1 MEETGSNA
9 QKGSDAVDE
18 LVQLL
23 ESGDP
28 ALLLACDSIIK
39 VQDPEMP
46 KNWGPTIAC
55 ITKVKGTFKSDLLA
69 SFSGTDVTL
78 AIAVIS
84 AGTGGGNHVERKPVD
99 SYKDDQGLPDDLIR
113 ILKLFTGTTKPNE
126 VAKTEFTKNAEL
138 TKGHA
143 YFRDLSQENKSKLLR
158 YLRIHRQTMLERAL
172 LGRGDAI
179 IVDGKKVGVDHVN
192 LFAFYDKQKPADKAW
207 SYVAASDVLQ
217 SVLTTDVQPSSRGER
232 QIQLGHGITLKR
244 YGGSLF
250 TGDTSIKD
258 YLQIQISPRKVL
270 AESTDW
276 HRFRA
281 LTERLSFEIDDK
293 LSNVQ
298 SEAAHRGLD
307 AEKALIEKIN
317 SHDPD
322 CRWIVEECC
331 DTEGYGNFKA
341 KKPGNREKPD
351 VLIYDD
357 PSNILAMKGI
367 SMKTYKPEVSFSQA
381 NRGALET
388 YVEELGI
395 SYGVAETLRAFVVK
409 NHQGE
414 RTMLNEAQISAQE
427 ELLRFFQLYQRQIVS
442 HILRGKAKGVLKAD
456 WLLLHETKDE
466 GWISKVGDRDCWH
479 LYAMATV
486 IDCCCTEAPSITKA
500 GNLTLGLGLT
510 LQRKGGDGGA
520 KTANDLQFK
529 LNPKVIHEELSRTV
543 SERDIQ

>member
-1 MEETGSNA
+1 MDDIGSNA

-18 LVQLL
+18 LILLL
-23 ESGDP
+23 ESGYP
-28 ALLLACDSIIK
+28 ALLLACDSVLRTI
-39 VQDPEMP
+39 DREMP
-46 KNWGPTIAC
+46 ADWGAI
-55 ITKVKGTFKSDLLA
+55 VKSIHRVTGSLKSDVQV
-69 SFSGTDVTL
+69 SFVGTDVKL

-84 AGTGGGNHVERKPVD
+84 AGKGNANQVERKPVD
-99 SYKDDQGLPDDLIR
+99 SYQEDQGLPDDLIR
-113 ILKLFTGTTKPNE
+113 ILKLFTGTTKPTE
-126 VAKTEFTKNAEL
+126 AAQTEFAKDADL
-138 TKGHA
+138 TKGYA
-143 YFRDLSQENKSKLLR
+143 YFRDLSATNQKKLVR
-158 YLRIHRQTMLERAL
+158 HLRIHRKTMLERAL

-179 IVDGKKVGVDHVN
+179 IVDGKKAGEDHVN
-192 LFAFYDKQKPADKAW
+192 LFAFRDRLKPADLAW
-207 SYVAASDVLQ
+207 SFVAATDLLH
-217 SVLTTDVQPSSRGER
+217 SVFTTDVHPSSHGER

-244 YGGSLF
+244 YGGGLYKGH
-250 TGDTSIKD
+250 TEIKD
-258 YLQIQISPRKVL
+258 HLQIQINPRKVL
-270 AESTDW
+270 SESTDW
-276 HRFRA
+276 NRFRT
-281 LTERLSFEIDDK
+281 LSERLSFEIDDK

-307 AEKALIEKIN
+307 AEQALIEKIN
-317 SHDPD
+317 RHDPD
-322 CRWIVEECC
+322 CMWIVEECC

-357 PSNILAMKGI
+357 PSDILAMKGI

-381 NRGALET
+381 NRGSLET
-388 YVEELGI
+388 YVEELGM

-414 RTMLNEAQISAQE
+414 RTMLNDAPISAQD
-427 ELLRFFQLYQRQIVS
+427 ELLRFFQLYQRQIIS
-442 HILRGKAKGVLKAD
+442 HVLRGKAKGVLKAD

-466 GWISKVGDRDCWH
+466 DWISKVGNRECWH
-479 LYAMATV
+479 LYPMATV

-529 LNPKVIHEELSRTV
+529 LNPKMIHEAL
-543 SERDIQ
+543 DKDD

>member
-1 MEETGSNA
+1 MEDKESNA
-9 QKGSDAVDE
+9 KKGSDAVDE
-18 LVQLL
+18 LIRLL
-23 ESGDP
+23 KAGDP
-28 ALLLACDSIIK
+28 ALLLACYSIIK
-39 VQDPEMP
+39 VLDPEMP
-46 KNWGPTIAC
+46 KNWGPAVKRIS
-55 ITKVKGTFKSDLLA
+55 KVTGRLKSDIQV
-69 SFSGTDVTL
+69 SFTGTEVTL

-84 AGTGGGNHVERKPVD
+84 AGTGGGNQVERRPLD
-99 SYKDDQGLPDDLIR
+99 DYRTDQGLPEDLIR

-126 VAKTEFTKNAEL
+126 VAQTEFAKNADL

-143 YFRDLSQENKSKLLR
+143 YFRDLSQENKAKLIR
-158 YLRIHRQTMLERAL
+158 YLRIHRNTMLERAL

-207 SYVAASDVLQ
+207 SYVAASDVIR
-217 SVLTTDVQPSSRGER
+217 SVFTTDVQPSSRGER
-232 QIQLGHGITLKR
+232 QIQIGHGITLKR

-258 YLQIQISPRKVL
+258 HLQIQISPRKVL

-298 SEAAHRGLD
+298 SEAAHRGLE
-307 AEKALIEKIN
+307 AEQALIEKIN
-317 SHDPD
+317 RHDPD
-322 CRWIVEECC
+322 CVWIVEECC
-331 DTEGYGNFKA
+331 ETEGYGNFKA
-341 KKPGNREKPD
+341 KKPGSREKPD

-381 NRGALET
+381 NRGSLET

-409 NHQGE
+409 NHGGD
-414 RTMLNEAQISAQE
+414 RTMLNEAPASEQD
-427 ELLRFFQLYQRQIVS
+427 ELLNFFRLYQRQIIS
-442 HILRGKAKGVLKAD
+442 HVLRGKAKGVLKAD
-456 WLLLHETKDE
+456 WLLLHEAKDSD
-466 GWISKVGDRDCWH
+466 WIKKVGQREFWH
-479 LYAMATV
+479 LYPMSQV
-486 IDCCCTEAPSITKA
+486 IDCCCSESPSITKA

-529 LNPKVIHEELSRTV
+529 LNPKMIHEQLSKAKTGC
-543 SERDIQ
+543 

>member
-1 MEETGSNA
+1 
-9 QKGSDAVDE
+9 
-18 LVQLL
+18 
-23 ESGDP
+23 
-28 ALLLACDSIIK
+28 
-39 VQDPEMP
+39 MP
-46 KNWGPTIAC
+46 KNWGPAVKL
-55 ITKVKGTFKSDLLA
+55 ITKVKGSLKSDILV

-84 AGTGGGNHVERKPVD
+84 AGKGGSNQVERKPVD
-99 SYKDDQGLPDDLIR
+99 SYREDQGLPDDLIR
-113 ILKLFTGTTKPNE
+113 ILKLFTGTTKPHE
-126 VAKTEFTKNAEL
+126 VDQAEFAKNADL
-138 TKGHA
+138 AKGYA
-143 YFRDLSQENKSKLLR
+143 YFRDLSRENKAKLLR
-158 YLRIHRQTMLERAL
+158 HLRIHRKTMLERAL

-179 IVDGKKVGVDHVN
+179 IVDGKKVGADHVN
-192 LFAFYDKQKPADKAW
+192 LFAFYDKRRPRKQAW
-207 SYVAASDVLQ
+207 SYVAATDLLQ
-217 SVLTTDVQPSSRGER
+217 SALTTDVQPSRLGER

-244 YGGSLF
+244 YGGSRS
-250 TGDTSIKD
+250 TGDNSIKD
-258 YLQIQISPRKVL
+258 HLQFQISPRKAL

-276 HRFRA
+276 DQFRA
-281 LTERLSFEIDDK
+281 LAERLSFEIDDK

-307 AEKALIEKIN
+307 AEQALIERIN
-317 SHDPD
+317 RRDAD

-331 DTEGYGNFKA
+331 DVQGYDQFKA

-351 VLIYDD
+351 VLIYKDTD
-357 PSNILAMKGI
+357 EILSMKGI

-381 NRGALET
+381 TRGSLET
-388 YVEELGI
+388 YVEELGM

-414 RTMLNEAQISAQE
+414 RTMLNKAPISAQD
-427 ELLRFFQLYQRQIVS
+427 ELLSFFQLYQRQIIS
-442 HILRGKAKGVLKAD
+442 HVLRGKAKAALKAD

-466 GWISKVGDRDCWH
+466 DWISKIGNRECWH
-479 LYAMATV
+479 LYPMASV

-529 LNPKVIHEELSRTV
+529 LNPKLIHEIMSNIDV
-543 SERDIQ
+543 A

>member
-1 MEETGSNA
+1 
-9 QKGSDAVDE
+9 
-18 LVQLL
+18 
-23 ESGDP
+23 
-28 ALLLACDSIIK
+28 
-39 VQDPEMP
+39 MP
-46 KNWGPTIAC
+46 KNWGPGVER
-55 ITKVKGTFKSDLLA
+55 ITKVKGSFKSDILA
-69 SFSGTDVTL
+69 SFTGTDVTL

-84 AGTGGGNHVERKPVD
+84 AVTGGSNQVERKPVD
-99 SYKDDQGLPDDLIR
+99 SYREDQGLPDDLIR

-126 VAKTEFTKNAEL
+126 VSQTEFAKNAEL
-138 TKGHA
+138 AKGHA
-143 YFRDLSQENKSKLLR
+143 YFRDLSRENKAKLLR
-158 YLRIHRQTMLERAL
+158 YLRIHRNTMLKRAL

-192 LFAFYDKQKPADKAW
+192 LFAFYDKQKSADKAW

-217 SVLTTDVQPSSRGER
+217 SVFTTDVQPSSRGER
-232 QIQLGHGITLKR
+232 QIQIGHGVTLKR

-258 YLQIQISPRKVL
+258 HIQIQISPRKVL

-307 AEKALIEKIN
+307 AEQALIEKIN
-317 SHDPD
+317 RHDPD
-322 CRWIVEECC
+322 CMWIVEECC
-331 DTEGYGNFKA
+331 ETEGYGNFKA

-381 NRGALET
+381 NRGSLET
-388 YVEELGI
+388 YVEELGM
-395 SYGVAETLRAFVVK
+395 SYGVAETLRTFVVK
-409 NHQGE
+409 NHKGE
-414 RTMLNEAQISAQE
+414 RTMLNEAPASAQD
-427 ELLRFFQLYQRQIVS
+427 ELLRFFQLYQRQIIS
-442 HILRGKAKGVLKAD
+442 HVLRGKAKGVLKAD

-466 GWISKVGDRDCWH
+466 DWISKVGNRYYWH
-479 LYAMATV
+479 LYPMATV

-529 LNPKVIHEELSRTV
+529 LNPKLIHEALGRRSN
-543 SERDIQ
+543 

>member
-1 MEETGSNA
+1 MEDKESNA
-9 QKGSDAVDE
+9 KKGSDAVDE
-18 LVQLL
+18 LIHHL
-23 ESGDP
+23 ESRDS

-46 KNWGPTIAC
+46 KNRGPEVKRTY
-55 ITKVKGTFKSDLLA
+55 KVKGSFKSDILA
-69 SFSGTDVTL
+69 SFTGTDVTL

-84 AGTGGGNHVERKPVD
+84 AGTGGSNHVERKPVD
-99 SYKDDQGLPDDLIR
+99 SYREDQGLPEALIR
-113 ILKLFTGTTKPNE
+113 ILKLFTGTTKPDE
-126 VAKTEFTKNAEL
+126 AAPGEFAKKADL

-143 YFRDLSQENKSKLLR
+143 YFRDLSRENKAKLLSH
-158 YLRIHRQTMLERAL
+158 LRIHRKTMLERAL

-179 IVDGKKVGVDHVN
+179 IVDGKKAGADYVN
-192 LFAFYDKQKPADKAW
+192 LFAFYDKRKPAEKAW
-207 SYVAASDVLQ
+207 SYVAATDLLQ
-217 SVLTTDVQPSSRGER
+217 SVFTTDVQPSRLGER

-258 YLQIQISPRKVL
+258 HLQIQISPRKVL

-276 HRFRA
+276 GRFRV

-307 AEKALIEKIN
+307 AEQALIEKIN
-317 SHDPD
+317 CHDPD
-322 CRWIVEECC
+322 CMWIVEECC
-331 DTEGYGNFKA
+331 DVEGYGQFKA

-351 VLIYDD
+351 VLLYKDTDD
-357 PSNILAMKGI
+357 ILAMKGI
-367 SMKTYKPEVSFSQA
+367 SMKTYNPDVSFSQA
-381 NRGALET
+381 NRGSLET
-388 YVEELGI
+388 YVEELGM
-395 SYGVAETLRAFVVK
+395 SSGVAETIRAFVEK

-414 RTMLNEAQISAQE
+414 RTMLNEAPISEQE
-427 ELLRFFQLYQRQIVS
+427 ELLRFFQLYQRQIIS
-442 HILRGKAKGVLKAD
+442 HVLRGKAKGVLKAD
-456 WLLLHETKDE
+456 WLLLHETKDTN
-466 GWISKVGDRDCWH
+466 WLSKVGNRESWH
-479 LYAMATV
+479 LYPMAKV

-500 GNLTLGLGLT
+500 GNLILGLGLT

-529 LNPKVIHEELSRTV
+529 LNPKLVHEALRVPTSTMK
-543 SERDIQ
+543 S

>member
-1 MEETGSNA
+1 MEDKGSNA
-9 QKGSDAVDE
+9 KKGSDAVDE
-18 LVQLL
+18 LIQLL
-23 ESGDP
+23 ESGNP
-28 ALLLACDSIIK
+28 ALLLACDSVLKTI
-39 VQDPEMP
+39 DREMP
-46 KNWGPTIAC
+46 ADCGA
-55 ITKVKGTFKSDLLA
+55 KVKSIHRVTGSLKSDVLV
-69 SFSGTDVTL
+69 SFIGTVVKL

-84 AGTGGGNHVERKPVD
+84 AGKGNANQVERKPVD
-99 SYKDDQGLPDDLIR
+99 SYQEDQGLPDDLIR
-113 ILKLFTGTTKPNE
+113 ILKLFTGTTKPGD
-126 VAKTEFTKNAEL
+126 AAQTEFAKDADL
-138 TKGHA
+138 AKGHA
-143 YFRDLSQENKSKLLR
+143 YFRDLSRENKAKLIR
-158 YLRIHRQTMLERAL
+158 YLRIHRNTMLERAL

-207 SYVAASDVLQ
+207 SYVAASDVIQ

-232 QIQLGHGITLKR
+232 QIQIGHGITLKR

-258 YLQIQISPRKVL
+258 HLQIQISPRKVL

-307 AEKALIEKIN
+307 AEQALIENIN
-317 SHDPD
+317 RHNPD
-322 CRWIVEECC
+322 CMWIVEECC
-331 DTEGYGNFKA
+331 ETEGYGNFKA

-381 NRGALET
+381 NRGSLET
-388 YVEELGI
+388 YVEELGM

-409 NHQGE
+409 NHKGE
-414 RTMLNEAQISAQE
+414 RTMLNEATISAQE
-427 ELLRFFQLYQRQIVS
+427 ELLRFFQQYQRQIVS
-442 HILRGKAKGVLKAD
+442 HVLRGKAKGVLKAD
-456 WLLLHETKDE
+456 WLLLHETKDTD
-466 GWISKVGDRDCWH
+466 WISKVGNRESWH
-479 LYAMATV
+479 LYPMATV
-486 IDCCCTEAPSITKA
+486 IDCCCSEAPSISKA
-500 GNLTLGLGLT
+500 GNMTLGLGLT

-520 KTANDLQFK
+520 KSANDLQFK
-529 LNPKVIHEELSRTV
+529 LKPKEIHEVLRRKIS
-543 SERDIQ
+543 

>member
-1 MEETGSNA
+1 MDDIGSNA

-18 LVQLL
+18 LIQLL

-28 ALLLACDSIIK
+28 TLLLACDSIIK
-39 VQDPEMP
+39 VHDPEMP
-46 KNWGPTIAC
+46 KSFGVGVER
-55 ITKVKGTFKSDLLA
+55 ITKVKGTFKSDILA
-69 SFSGTDVTL
+69 SFSGTEFTL

-84 AGTGGGNHVERKPVD
+84 AGEGGSNHVERKPVD
-99 SYKDDQGLPDDLIR
+99 SYRNDQGLPDDLIR
-113 ILKLFTGTTKPNE
+113 ILKLFTGTTKPHE
-126 VAKTEFTKNAEL
+126 VNQAEFAKNADL
-138 TKGHA
+138 SKGHA
-143 YFRDLSQENKSKLLR
+143 YFRDLSRENKAKLLR
-158 YLRIHRQTMLERAL
+158 HLRTHRKTMLGRAL

-179 IVDGKKVGVDHVN
+179 IVNGKKMGLDHVN
-192 LFAFYDKQKPADKAW
+192 LFAFYDKQKPAGKAW

-217 SVLTTDVQPSSRGER
+217 SVLTTDVQPSSHGER

-244 YGGSLF
+244 YGGSRF

-270 AESTDW
+270 SESTDW
-276 HRFRA
+276 NRFRT
-281 LTERLSFEIDDK
+281 LSERLSFEIDDK

-307 AEKALIEKIN
+307 AEQALIEKIN
-317 SHDPD
+317 RHDPD
-322 CRWIVEECC
+322 CMWIVEECC

-357 PSNILAMKGI
+357 PSDILAMKGI

-381 NRGALET
+381 NRGSLET
-388 YVEELGI
+388 YVEELGM

-414 RTMLNEAQISAQE
+414 RTMLNDAPISAQD
-427 ELLRFFQLYQRQIVS
+427 ELLRFFQLYQRQIIS
-442 HILRGKAKGVLKAD
+442 HVLRGKAKGVLKAD

-466 GWISKVGDRDCWH
+466 DWISKVGNRECWH
-479 LYAMATV
+479 LYPMATV

-529 LNPKVIHEELSRTV
+529 LNPKRIHEQLSKAQT
-543 SERDIQ
+543 